1 MAAVELRHYPQV
13 SAPLQAYV
21 RESVLPRYDAYDKA
35 HSRSHILSVISQ
47 SMELYGRLV
56 EKEEHGPDG
65 TPLNPDMIFA
75 IAAYHDIGVCEG
87 REFHHLVSGRMLE
100 ADTVLRQWFTQEQI
114 RLMRE
119 AVEDHRSS
127 NKSWPRSIYGRI
139 VAEADKLIDFDTVF
153 SRAILYARANYPELT
168 DEEIF
173 QKSYGHLLEKYGE
186 GGYMRL
192 QFSDSPNALRL
203 AELREKLRDQ
213 ELMRR
218 EFALFQVHPLEP
230 FVPDGA
236 RVLLLGSFPPPRARW
251 SMEFFYPNFQ
261 NDMWR
266 IMGLLFYGD
275 AGHFVMPGQKRF
287 DYERVVEFC
296 RREGIALYDAAY
308 MVKRLRGNASDNFLK
323 IIEPTDIPALL
334 ARMPSCRAV
343 VSTGGKSAEQIAS
356 ILDVPVPSVGGSVPF
371 IISAPSTFSA
381 LSAAS
386 VPSATSTSSDST
398 ASSTSGVSS
407 RTVTFYRMPSS
418 SRAYPLSLEK
428 KAAAYARIF
437 GL

>member
-1 MAAVELRHYPQV
+1 MSGKLRQYPEV
-13 SAPLQAYV
+13 CARLQTYV
-21 RESVLPRYDAYDKA
+21 RECVLPRYDAYDKA

-56 EKEEHGPDG
+56 EKGERGPDG
-65 TPLNPDMIFA
+65 APLNPDMIYA

-87 REFHHLVSGRMLE
+87 REFHHLASGRMLE
-100 ADTVLRQWFTQEQI
+100 ADTVLRQWFSQEQI

-168 DEEIF
+168 DEKVF

-203 AELREKLRDQ
+203 AELREKLRDP

-236 RVLLLGSFPPPRARW
+236 RVLLLGSFPPPHARW

-266 IMGLLFYGD
+266 IGVLPPRGHCPVRCRLHGQAPARQCFRQLPENHRTHRHPGSPGPD
-275 AGHFVMPGQKRF
+275 ALMPR
-287 DYERVVEFC
+287 C
-296 RREGIALYDAAY
+296 SLHRR
-308 MVKRLRGNASDNFLK
+308 
-323 IIEPTDIPALL
+323 
-334 ARMPSCRAV
+334 
-343 VSTGGKSAEQIAS
+343 
-356 ILDVPVPSVGGSVPF
+356 
-371 IISAPSTFSA
+371 
-381 LSAAS
+381 
-386 VPSATSTSSDST
+386 
-398 ASSTSGVSS
+398 
-407 RTVTFYRMPSS
+407 
-418 SRAYPLSLEK
+418 
-428 KAAAYARIF
+428 
-437 GL
+437 

>member
-1 MAAVELRHYPQV
+1 MAGKLQFYPQV
-13 SAPLQAYV
+13 SSRLQEYV
-21 RESVLPRYDAYDKA
+21 RDNVLPRYDTYDKA
-35 HSRSHILSVISQ
+35 HSRTHILSVISQ
-47 SMELYGRLV
+47 SMELYGRLSAKG
-56 EKEEHGPDG
+56 ECGPDG
-65 TPLNPDMIFA
+65 APLNPDMVYA

-100 ADTVLRQWFTQEQI
+100 ADPVLRQWFSPEQI
-114 RLMRE
+114 GLMRE

-139 VAEADKLIDFDTVF
+139 VAEADKIIDFDTVF

-173 QKSYGHLLEKYGE
+173 QKSHGHLVEKYGE

-203 AELREKLRDQ
+203 AELREKLRDP

-236 RVLLLGSFPPPRARW
+236 RVLLLGSFPPPHARW

-356 ILDVPVPSVGGSVPF
+356 ILDVPVSSVGGSVPF
-371 IISAPSTFSA
+371 TISAPS
-381 LSAAS
+381 
-386 VPSATSTSSDST
+386 ATS
-398 ASSTSGVSS
+398 ASGVSS

-418 SRAYPLSLEK
+418 SRAYPLSLDR

-437 GL
+437 DV